1 MERPRGLSG
10 EAPLHSS
17 VVFGG
22 CSLAGPLG
30 RTSRTEPAA
39 GSTMDD
45 VTQPAMM
52 LRLSRR
58 FGMALVMLAALGGT
72 AVAQSASCNAWRA
85 ELESLQS
92 QSGSDPRAAQA
103 AQRVG
108 AQLAQL
114 SSQYRSM
121 GCDRGFSFFESPP
134 PQCNFIR
141 QQLGQLQNQ
150 YGALQ
155 RQAEGGGLA
164 QRRAQLAAA
173 INNNCRAQPRG
184 FFDTIFGR
192 DPAPGDIDST
202 LPELD
207 PEQPTEPAK
216 PRLGGPQ
223 TVCVRTCDGFFFPLA
238 NNAGNGDEMCQALC
252 PGTETRAYGMSAGGD
267 IQNAAARSTGQ
278 PYSSLANA
286 GKYTRSFDAA
296 CTCRGQ
302 GQSWSAALKDA
313 EYLLDKRKGD
323 VILSEQRAAELSRPK
338 IDPKRKGAG
347 PQPAAATPAPA
358 VPDEKPM
365 PSEDSPTAGT
375 ESAGVGPDIVGEKV
389 LDKKDGL
396 KSESRSATGERRTVR
411 IVAPNLAPNLSP
423 QLVRP

>member
-1 MERPRGLSG
+1 
-10 EAPLHSS
+10 
-17 VVFGG
+17 
-22 CSLAGPLG
+22 
-30 RTSRTEPAA
+30 
-39 GSTMDD
+39 MDD
-45 VTQPAMM
+45 VTRPAMM

-58 FGMALVMLAALGGT
+58 FGMALLMLAALSGT

-85 ELESLQS
+85 ELDSLQGR
-92 QSGSDPRAAQA
+92 SGGDPRAAQA

-114 SSQYRSM
+114 SNQYRSM

-134 PQCNFIR
+134 PQCNFVR
-141 QQLGQLQNQ
+141 QQIGQLQNQ

-155 RQAEGGGLA
+155 RQAEGGGIE

-192 DPAPGDIDST
+192 DPGPGEIDST

-223 TVCVRTCDGFFFPLA
+223 TVCVRTCDGYFFPLS
-238 NNAGNGDEMCQALC
+238 NNTGNGDEMCQALC
-252 PGTETRAYGMSAGGD
+252 PGSETLAYGMSAGGD
-267 IQNAAARSTGQ
+267 IQNAASRSTGQ

-286 GKYTRSFDAA
+286 GKYTRSFNAA

-302 GQSWSAALKDA
+302 GQSWSAALRDA

-338 IDPKRKGAG
+338 ADPKRKGAATA
-347 PQPAAATPAPA
+347 QPAAAPIPAI
-358 VPDEKPM
+358 PDEKPM

-375 ESAGVGPDIVGEKV
+375 ESAGVGPVIVGEKV

-396 KSESRSATGERRTVR
+396 KSESGSATGERRTVR
-411 IVAPNLAPNLSP
+411 IVAPNLAPNLGP
-423 QLVRP
+423 QVARP